1 MRGLE
6 AEVRERP
13 PAPAPPAQRVQAGL
27 VDKCCVSSVRR
38 LRGLLLAPPLCR
50 ALRSTGA
57 GEGRRD
63 AFGDRAL
70 SGQVRKTLRGRD
82 RRPLSHSRHAR
93 LHYSVIAPT
102 PSELCLAD
110 GATGRSD
117 ARAVELP
124 ISVWA
129 YFRPGIGVKFGIR
142 AETILA

>member
-1 MRGLE
+1 MLRKQCPPFAGIVARTPFAAPSGVPE
-6 AEVRERP
+6 REKVV
-13 PAPAPPAQRVQAGL
+13 AF
-27 VDKCCVSSVRR
+27 
-38 LRGLLLAPPLCR
+38 
-50 ALRSTGA
+50 STHPGRH
-57 GEGRRD
+57 GE
-63 AFGDRAL
+63 
-70 SGQVRKTLRGRD
+70 T
-82 RRPLSHSRHAR
+82 HSRHAR
-93 LHYSVIAPT
+93 LRYSVIAPT

>member
-27 VDKCCVSSVRR
+27 VDKCCASSVRR
-38 LRGLLLAPPLCR
+38 LRGLLLAPPLCC

-57 GEGRRD
+57 GEGRRE

-82 RRPLSHSRHAR
+82 RRPPFRTHATLGCATLWLRLPLPNFSWLMAQPEGQTRELLS
-93 LHYSVIAPT
+93 YQFQFM
-102 PSELCLAD
+102 
-110 GATGRSD
+110 GR
-117 ARAVELP
+117 
-124 ISVWA
+124 
-129 YFRPGIGVKFGIR
+129 
-142 AETILA
+142 

>member
-82 RRPLSHSRHAR
+82 RRPPFRTHTTLGCATLWLRLPLPNFAWLMAQPEGQTRELLS
-93 LHYSVIAPT
+93 YQFQFM
-102 PSELCLAD
+102 
-110 GATGRSD
+110 GR
-117 ARAVELP
+117 
-124 ISVWA
+124 
-129 YFRPGIGVKFGIR
+129 
-142 AETILA
+142 